1 MKIMTKLK
9 KKQICTALTCG
20 LLFTVGGQW
29 EKAEAADALYAVTEG
44 GESEITGVKAEG
56 DTLILIGTTGNIPD
70 KVKASDVVFTVSGE
84 SWNNVYGGIRSSNN
98 SGDAINNSITI
109 SGGTVGNRVYGGVA
123 NPTDAK
129 AENNTAVISGGTV
142 GAVYGGYSFTGGAA
156 NLNRGIISGGKVNG
170 DIYGGYAK
178 VDSANKN
185 QVIISGT
192 ADINT
197 SDGVKRIYGGYSEAG
212 NNTVDGNS
220 VTIEGGTFTG
230 AKEIYGGWTN
240 GNGSGYGGTN
250 GIAQNNTV
258 TVEGG
263 TFNHKVN
270 IYGGYSGYGIA
281 SGNKAVINGGKV
293 GNVYGGSS
301 HSYASG
307 NSVNISG
314 GTIGGESDNVYGGRS
329 NSLAE
334 RNEVNVSG
342 GSVTFKGLYG
352 GYSNNS
358 MVISNVVN
366 ISGGSVTGSGRETIE
381 GLGGGHASYSYGVAE
396 GNVVNIS
403 GGTFKDMNIY
413 GAYGKW
419 AAKNN
424 TVNISGGSFTNVGV
438 YAAAGSDNGQSYGN
452 TVNLIGKGGTLNVT
466 LKVVP
471 KLRADGT
478 LDTTQDGTPL
488 KGDVSNAGTAL
499 TLGDIISV
507 STGNTLNIAGTDT
520 TVTNVAGST
529 SDKGFTNVNFFT
541 NDTMAD
547 GSTMLTAGTADITG
561 AKVNAA
567 LSGKLADGTITLLKA
582 DTLTDTD
589 AKYSI
594 NETNVTLGTKLGNT
608 SDNKNYLVL
617 RYTALEKSGN
627 SLQLQNENWGAVG
640 TYNGEG
646 KETAALSEGDTGIK
660 NVAGA
665 YSDTGDATGGK
676 VIINGGSYENVYG
689 GYSASGAVTGN
700 SVTINGGTITN
711 VYGGYSSNTDAVKNN
726 VIAVS
731 GGEITG
737 TLKAEK
743 ELTLSGGTFSGT
755 ADISAAGSTVKI
767 SGSTVSGIINGNED
781 ETNGTD
787 INITGGTLEGTAK
800 ITGNTITLNGNT
812 NTESFLGTLAAHLI
826 DLKTTLKGRAHL
838 VLTGSEL
845 NIRTLNN
852 TAADIIVPAA
862 GGELN
867 FYIPKEAT
875 DGSTMLTLK
884 ENTNISN
891 SKVTVGI
898 QNGSAL
904 KVKDKINL
912 ITMEGGKLTAENLTY
927 LQPGESVIQ
936 SENLAKQYKLK
947 TEANENGMVTTVSSL
962 GPGENSK
969 SYVETMAANLAM
981 LNMSSD
987 LMAGAGLEQAAMAAN
1002 SEGEQNTATLS
1013 PFAAISGK
1021 KMRSHSGSYVDSRS
1035 WGIDVGMSKTINNRH
1050 GKLLFGPLVEYAKGS
1065 YDSHLDN
1072 GTRGDGN
1079 SHSWGIGGFA
1089 KQEFKDGTY
1098 LEGSLR
1104 AGRISSDYQSAELG
1118 SYNTSATYISAHLGL
1133 GQEKQLGA
1141 KDSIDYYGKYFY
1153 THQSSDDVNI
1163 HEGGSSDRYHF
1174 DAVKSS
1180 RMKLGLR
1187 WNHQVN
1193 KYNTLY
1199 LGGAWQYEFDGSAR
1213 ATYEGEAAP
1222 SPSVKGSTGIFEL
1235 GWKTKSSKGGFE
1247 TGLGLTGSIGKQ
1259 EGIGMN
1265 AYFQWNF

>member
-29 EKAEAADALYAVTEG
+29 EKAEATEIEYNLYGVTEDGAAVIESAPGPGVIWAQADKSIIGKRPATEGASNTLESGVVFSVLG
-44 GESEITGVKAEG
+44 GEWK
-56 DTLILIGTTGNIPD
+56 
-70 KVKASDVVFTVSGE
+70 
-84 SWNNVYGGIRSSNN
+84 NVYGGIGNSSDATANN
-98 SGDAINNSITI
+98 KITI
-109 SGGTVGNRVYGGVA
+109 SGGTVKLVVVGG
-123 NPTDAK
+123 DAGSSTS
-129 AENNTAVISGGTV
+129 AVTNNIVNIGGSASV
-142 GAVYGGYSFTGGAA
+142 NYAVYGGRVNVSSSAEVKSNIVNINGGTVKG
-156 NLNRGIISGGKVNG
+156 N
-170 DIYGGYAK
+170 IYGGFANGGNAADNKVVIDNIKCESVFADGALYIVGGLSSDSDKSAK
-178 VDSANKN
+178 GNSVTIKGGTFTSAGDGHTI
-185 QVIISGT
+185 QGGSAGAGT
-192 ADINT
+192 ATENT
-197 SDGVKRIYGGYSEAG
+197 
-212 NNTVDGNS
+212 
-220 VTIEGGTFTG
+220 VTIEGGTFDSYVS
-230 AKEIYGGWTN
+230 IYGGRATAGDASSNTINISGKVKFDAPN
-240 GNGSGYGGTN
+240 GDGNEHGQIQLLLGGMSDSGKASNNVINISGGSFAGSGYGTAYY
-250 GIAQNNTV
+250 GI
-258 TVEGG
+258 G
-263 TFNHKVN
+263 
-270 IYGGYSGYGIA
+270 GGY
-281 SGNKAVINGGKV
+281 V
-293 GNVYGGSS
+293 
-301 HSYASG
+301 
-307 NSVNISG
+307 SG
-314 GTIGGESDNVYGGRS
+314 GTGK
-329 NSLAE
+329 AE
-334 RNEVNVSG
+334 N
-342 GSVTFKGLYG
+342 
-352 GYSNNS
+352 
-358 MVISNVVN
+358 NVVN
-366 ISGGSVTGSGRETIE
+366 ISGGKFEDIRIFGAWGQD
-381 GLGGGHASYSYGVAE
+381 
-396 GNVVNIS
+396 
-403 GGTFKDMNIY
+403 GTN
-413 GAYGKW
+413 
-419 AAKNN
+419 NN
-424 TVNISGGSFTNVGV
+424 TVNISGGSFTNVNV
-438 YAAAGSDNGQSYGN
+438 YAGANSTVDVFKGSGN

-466 LKVVP
+466 
-471 KLRADGT
+471 RAVT
-478 LDTTQDGTPL
+478 KEGTPVTEE
-488 KGDVSNAGTAL
+488 VSNTGTAL
-499 TLGDIISV
+499 KLGTV
-507 STGNTLNIAGTDT
+507 SSGRGTGSILNVAGTDT
-520 TVTNVAGST
+520 KVDEIT
-529 SDKGFTNVNFFT
+529 GFANVNFVT
-541 NDTMAD
+541 NGTMTA

-567 LSGKLADGTITLLKA
+567 LSGKLADGTFTLLTA
-582 DTLTDTD
+582 GRLTDTD

-594 NETNVTLGTKLGNT
+594 NGTEVTLGTKLSSAGDNNNYLALRNT
-608 SDNKNYLVL
+608 SL
-617 RYTALEKSGN
+617 AKSGN

-646 KETAALSEGDTGIK
+646 KETATLSEGDTGIK

-689 GYSASGAVTGN
+689 GYSVSGAVTGN
-700 SVTINGGTITN
+700 TVNINGGTITN

-812 NTESFLGTLAAHLI
+812 NTESFLGGTLAAHLI
-826 DLKTTLKGRAHL
+826 DLKTTLKGSAHL
-838 VLTGSEL
+838 VLTGPEL

-852 TAADIIVPAA
+852 TAADISVPAA

-884 ENTNISN
+884 EDTKISN

-1013 PFAAISGK
+1013 PFAAMSGK

>member
-1 MKIMTKLK
+1 M
-9 KKQICTALTCG
+9 
-20 LLFTVGGQW
+20 
-29 EKAEAADALYAVTEG
+29 G
-44 GESEITGVKAEG
+44 GEWK
-56 DTLILIGTTGNIPD
+56 
-70 KVKASDVVFTVSGE
+70 
-84 SWNNVYGGIRSSNN
+84 NVYGGMGGEGKETLNN
-98 SGDAINNSITI
+98 EITI
-109 SGGTVGNRVYGGVA
+109 SGGTVSSVVVGGDAVSDGSLAVTNNKVYIKGGSVNEVYGGRV
-123 NPTDAK
+123 NVSSS
-129 AENNTAVISGGTV
+129 AEVESNTVNINGGTV
-142 GAVYGGYSFTGGAA
+142 KG
-156 NLNRGIISGGKVNG
+156 N
-170 DIYGGYAK
+170 IYGGFTNGNAIDNKVVIANIKCESVDPYGALYIVGGLSSDSDKSAK
-178 VDSANKN
+178 
-185 QVIISGT
+185 
-192 ADINT
+192 
-197 SDGVKRIYGGYSEAG
+197 
-212 NNTVDGNS
+212 GNS
-220 VTIEGGTFTG
+220 VTIKDGTFTSAVNGHTIQGGSAGASASTATENTVTIEGGTFDSYVS
-230 AKEIYGGWTN
+230 IYGGRATTGDASSN
-240 GNGSGYGGTN
+240 TINISGNVQFG
-250 GIAQNNTV
+250 AQN
-258 TVEGG
+258 GDDSKHG
-263 TFNHKVN
+263 Q
-270 IYGGYSGYGIA
+270 IQLLLGGYVSGGA
-281 SGNKAVINGGKV
+281 GKAENNVI
-293 GNVYGGSS
+293 
-301 HSYASG
+301 
-307 NSVNISG
+307 NISG
-314 GTIGGESDNVYGGRS
+314 GSFTGSGYDTAYYGIGGGY
-329 NSLAE
+329 
-334 RNEVNVSG
+334 VSG
-342 GSVTFKGLYG
+342 GTGKAE
-352 GYSNNS
+352 N
-358 MVISNVVN
+358 NVVN
-366 ISGGSVTGSGRETIE
+366 ISGGEFKEIRVFGAWGQD
-381 GLGGGHASYSYGVAE
+381 
-396 GNVVNIS
+396 
-403 GGTFKDMNIY
+403 GTN
-413 GAYGKW
+413 
-419 AAKNN
+419 NN
-424 TVNISGGSFTNVGV
+424 TVNISGGSFTNVDV
-438 YAAAGSDNGQSYGN
+438 YAGANSTADVFKGSGN

-466 LKVVP
+466 
-471 KLRADGT
+471 RAVT
-478 LDTTQDGTPL
+478 KEGTPVTEE
-488 KGDVSNAGTAL
+488 VSNTGTAL
-499 TLGDIISV
+499 KLRTVNSGRGTDSI
-507 STGNTLNIAGTDT
+507 LNITGTDT
-520 TVTNVAGST
+520 TVTNVT
-529 SDKGFTNVNFFT
+529 GFANANFVT
-541 NDTMAD
+541 NDTMAA

-561 AKVNAA
+561 AKVNAV

-594 NETNVTLGTKLGNT
+594 DGTEVTLGTKLSSTG
-608 SDNKNYLVL
+608 DNKNYLAL
-617 RYTALEKSGN
+617 RNTSLAKSGN

-838 VLTGSEL
+838 ALTGSEL

-1013 PFAAISGK
+1013 PFAAMSGK

-1118 SYNTSATYISAHLGL
+1118 SYNTSAHLGL

-1235 GWKTKSSKGGFE
+1235 GWKTKSSNGGFE

-1259 EGIGMN
+1259 EGIGVN
-1265 AYFQWNF
+1265 AHFLWNF